1 MTLYC
6 GIDLHST
13 NQLVVVI
20 DEADRRLVERRLPNE
35 LAAAVELLEPL
46 RAELEAVAVESTYNW

>member
-20 DEADRRLVERRLPNE
+20 DEADRRLVERHLPNE
-35 LAAAVELLEPL
+35 LAATVELLEPF
-46 RAELEAVAVESTYNW
+46 RGELEAVEST

>member
-13 NQLVVVI
+13 NRLVVVI
-20 DEADRRLVERRLPNE
+20 DEADRRLVEPRLPNE
-35 LAAAVELLEPL
+35 LAATVELLEPF
-46 RAELEAVAVESTYNW
+46 RGEAVVPRFPRERR